1 MEVGSEVTAQE
12 GLSSVEI
19 GEVGGGQDETEWVAE
34 SGAGD
39 VGFGGEVGAGLRRGE
54 EGGPLRALRAPA
66 GSGTRERFAR
76 KA

>member
-34 SGAGD
+34 SVAGD
-39 VGFGGEVGAGLRRGE
+39 VDLGGETGAGLRRGE
-54 EGGPLRALRAPA
+54 A
-66 GSGTRERFAR
+66 GSATRPGR
-76 KA
+76 

>member
-19 GEVGGGQDETEWVAE
+19 GEVGGGLDETEWVAE

-39 VGFGGEVGAGLRRGE
+39 VGFGGEAGAGLRRGE
-54 EGGPLRALRAPA
+54 A
-66 GSGTRERFAR
+66 GSATRPGR
-76 KA
+76 